1 MITVNNINGSPEA
14 IPHNYFAVHGDDSQL
29 YFFNNKEEQQVFLN
43 NIKNLWNK
51 EAYCEEVSQAHSEW
65 YRQIFTRK
73 PDFDYE
79 SKGEIAMYLS
89 IEDEKLRAQATS
101 LTNLWF
107 QSVDMLYAHLSE
119 VTEAT
124 ANVEAFIQSLPT
136 L

>member
-1 MITVNNINGSPEA
+1 MGNKFKVIDGDKTLLFDTPEERDA
-14 IPHNYFAVHGDDSQL
+14 YLATKPSVWD
-29 YFFNNKEEQQVFLN
+29 
-43 NIKNLWNK
+43 K
-51 EAYCEEVSQAHSEW
+51 EAYSKECSAAHSEW
-65 YRQIFTRK
+65 YRQIYTRK
-73 PDFDYE
+73 PDLDYE

-124 ANVEAFIQSLPT
+124 ANVDAFIQSLPNFEPAP
-136 L
+136 